1 MRGDFAGESGT
12 EASDHANP
20 KSKANQ
26 DLAGDHGITNLI
38 LYLTPTGIVFNY
50 LRNTQRLRIYQQ
62 DDLRKTFTKE
72 VNILKTTGA
81 CSFHGSPFLLSL
93 FHHKSQSKLNCKD
106 LFFLKSQFFFF
117 FNLFALTVI
126 ISNK

>member
-1 MRGDFAGESGT
+1 MRENFAGEYGM
-12 EASDHANP
+12 EASDHANL

-26 DLAGDHGITNLI
+26 DLVGDHGITNLI

-62 DDLRKTFTKE
+62 DDLRKIFTKE
-72 VNILKTTGA
+72 VNILKTTRVF
-81 CSFHGSPFLLSL
+81 SFQGSPFLLSL

-106 LFFLKSQFFFF
+106 FLSFLKSQFCF
-117 FNLFALTVI
+117 L
-126 ISNK
+126 ISLL